1 MSDNEKKQES
11 FVENNDIP
19 SPATDDDEAP
29 SKDEA
34 KETEASSS
42 AEGQDVSADEDTDKS
57 AQDNSSTDG
66 VTTYDGISS
75 DDITATAESPKPE
88 SATDTAASENTDEA
102 ETVFVAD
109 DVPAIDEE
117 APAAISDGNA
127 PEADEQDGDEAE
139 TVFVADDVP
148 AIDEEAPAAISDGN
162 APEADEQDGD
172 EEAAADR
179 QNEDE
184 QDGDAH
190 DADKSKPDTVKN
202 ALNFLFDFVELVVIS
217 LAAVLLFT
225 TFIMRHSVVEGSS
238 MEGTLYENEHL
249 MISDLFYTP
258 ERGDVVVC
266 EDYSTTLRKP
276 LIKRVIGLAG
286 DRIQIEGETVKVNGV
301 TLSEDYVLIDGPMEE
316 YTLDIIIPEGQLF
329 LMGDHRNYST
339 DSRDFGP
346 VDEDSVIGKVLFRF
360 YPFDKFGTLEKPEY
374 PEGIDQ

>member
-88 SATDTAASENTDEA
+88 SATDTAASENT
-102 ETVFVAD
+102 
-109 DVPAIDEE
+109 
-117 APAAISDGNA
+117 
-127 PEADEQDGDEAE
+127 DEAE